1 MYSISVVIPVLDEKE
16 SLPELVSQVKAGLE
30 PLTDTYEI
38 IFIDDGSTDGST
50 ELLTDFATQD
60 DHVHLVQFFRNYG
73 KAAALAEGF
82 RYANGD
88 IVITMD
94 ADLQDDPGEFKG
106 LIAKLDEGYDLVT
119 GWKKVRHDPFSKRI
133 PSKIANLVTRI
144 ITGVNVHDMNCG
156 LKAYRKAVVKSLDIY
171 GGRHRYIP
179 ALAGQQKFRITEMV
193 VNHRPRQFGK
203 TKYGGSRFFH
213 GFFDLLTILFL
224 SKYTQQPL
232 HLFGMIGF
240 LSLVLGLAIDLYVI
254 ILKYF
259 YGASFQKHMAALL
272 SGVLLIVVGVQFISL
287 GLLGELIAKSSH
299 EKEKMVKRV
308 L

>member
-16 SLPELVSQVKAGLE
+16 SLPELVTQVKAALE
-30 PLTDTYEI
+30 ALTETYEI
-38 IFIDDGSTDGST
+38 IFIDDGSTDGSSELMT
-50 ELLTDFATQD
+50 ERAQNDE
-60 DHVHLVQFFRNYG
+60 HIHLVQFFRNYG

-82 RYANGD
+82 RQATGD
-88 IVITMD
+88 VVITMD
-94 ADLQDDPGEFKG
+94 ADLQDDPAEFKG
-106 LIAKLDEGYDLVT
+106 LIKKLDEGYDLVS
-119 GWKKVRHDPFSKRI
+119 GWKKVRHDPLSKRI
-133 PSKIANLVTRI
+133 PSKIANLVTRL

-156 LKAYRKAVVKSLDIY
+156 LKAYRKAVIKSLEIY

-240 LSLVLGLAIDLYVI
+240 LSLVLGLAIDIYVI

-259 YGASFQKHMAALL
+259 FGASFQKHMAALL

-299 EKEKMVKRV
+299 EKENMVRRV
-308 L
+308 I